1 MSSDRF
7 RTLLSLLGVAVGIFS
22 IVAALTLVDSM
33 QKTLQDSFSAYGS
46 DLLFVDR
53 EPLEP
58 DLDEDGVFRWWAYA
72 DRPQVSWRDYQFLR
86 TTGADAW
93 KEIAFVAYGLHSVGV
108 AGDWQLLTQQPLSI
122 GRGFTSQELESGAPV
137 LIVGAEA
144 EAQCGDKLWLD
155 GVRYEVIGIFAKAGM
170 TTVAPIDIDQV
181 RLMPYR
187 AMEGP
192 VFKGSILLSEAEPA
206 RIRALMRTAR
216 RLTPLEAD
224 NFAVNKFSF
233 LLEEM
238 KEIFELASKLGWLIG
253 FFALLA
259 GGFGIANMLY
269 VSVEERR
276 SQIGIC
282 RALGATRRIIQRDF
296 LKEAMA
302 LSQSG
307 AGIGIGLVAI
317 CAKIVKF
324 FVKTDMQL
332 TLSLQSIILG
342 VGISV
347 IVGLVFGA
355 APARTAARLS
365 PVEAISGQK
374 K

>member
-46 DLLFVDR
+46 DLVFVDR

-72 DRPQVSWRDYQFLR
+72 DRPQVSWHDYQFLK
-86 TTGADAW
+86 TAGADAW
-93 KEIAFVAYGLHSVGV
+93 KEIAFVAYGLHTVGV
-108 AGDWQLLTQQPLSI
+108 AGDWQLLTQQPLAA

-170 TTVAPIDIDQV
+170 TTVTPIDIDHV
-181 RLMPYR
+181 RLIPYR
-187 AMEGP
+187 ALEGP
-192 VFKGSILLSEAEPA
+192 VVKGSILLSEAEPA

-216 RLTPLEAD
+216 RLTPLQAD
-224 NFAVNKFSF
+224 NFAVTKFSF

-238 KEIFELASKLGWLIG
+238 KEIFGLASKLGWLIG

-296 LKEAMA
+296 LKEAIA
-302 LSQSG
+302 LSLSG

-317 CAKIVKF
+317 CAKIVNY
-324 FVKTDMQL
+324 FVKTDIQL

>member
-46 DLLFVDR
+46 DLLFIDR

-72 DRPQVSWRDYQFLR
+72 DRPQVSWHDYQFLK
-86 TTGADAW
+86 TAGADAW
-93 KEIAFVAYGLHSVGV
+93 KEIAFVAYGLHTVGV
-108 AGDWQLLTQQPLSI
+108 AGDWQLLTQMPLSA
-122 GRGFTSQELESGAPV
+122 GRGFTPQELESGAPV

-144 EAQCGDKLWLD
+144 EAKCGDKLWLD
-155 GVRYEVIGIFAKAGM
+155 GARYEVIGVFAKAGM
-170 TTVAPIDIDQV
+170 TTVSPIDLDHV
-181 RLMPYR
+181 RLIPYR
-187 AMEGP
+187 ALQGP
-192 VFKGSILLSEAEPA
+192 VVKGSILISEADPA
-206 RIRALMRTAR
+206 RIQALMRTAR
-216 RLTPLEAD
+216 RLKPLQAD
-224 NFAVNKFSF
+224 NFSVNKLSF

-282 RALGATRRIIQRDF
+282 RALGATRRVIQRDF
-296 LKEAMA
+296 LKEAMT
-302 LSQSG
+302 LSLSG
-307 AGIGIGLVAI
+307 AGVGIGLVAI
-317 CAKIVKF
+317 CAKIVKII
-324 FVKTDMQL
+324 TNSAMQI
-332 TLSLQSIILG
+332 TLSLQSVMLG
-342 VGISV
+342 IGISV
-347 IVGLVFGA
+347 LVGLVFGA
-355 APARTAARLS
+355 APAQTAAQLS
-365 PVEAISGQK
+365 PVESISGQK